1 MVGKD
6 GINLMTMLDE
16 LGSTL
21 QAAWPLLLAGL
32 QMTLYVTSISL
43 VIAMALGI
51 LVCLMRISKNVVL
64 RAIAK
69 FYVWIIRGTP
79 MLVQAFY
86 IYFAVPQLIQAAT
99 QSAFRI
105 DIVTASLVTLTLNA
119 GAYIS
124 EIFRGS
130 IQAVDPGQ
138 MEASRSLG
146 VSYATSMRKII
157 LPQAVRICLP
167 SLVNQCIIT
176 LKDST
181 IMYAVGLPEIMNQAK
196 VYVGRTMDSFA
207 TYTWV
212 ALIFLAIISVL
223 MILSSRLE
231 KRMRA

>member
-1 MVGKD
+1 M
-6 GINLMTMLDE
+6 NTATLFEE

-21 QAAWPLLLAGL
+21 QAAWPLLSKGL
-32 QMTLYVTSISL
+32 QTTVYVTVVSL
-43 VIAMALGI
+43 VIAMVLGI
-51 LVCLMRISKNVVL
+51 FVCLMRISHFKVL
-64 RAIAK
+64 RGVSK
-69 FYVWIIRGTP
+69 FYIWLIRGTP
-79 MLVQAFY
+79 MLVQGFY
-86 IYFAVPQLIQAAT
+86 IYFAMPQLIQAVT

-105 DIVTASLVTLTLNA
+105 DIVTAALVTLTLNA

-130 IQAVDPGQ
+130 INAVDPGQ

-146 VSYATSMRKII
+146 VSYATSMVKII

-181 IMYAVGLPEIMNQAK
+181 IMYALGLPEIMNQAK

-212 ALIFLAIISVL
+212 AIIFLAVTSVL
-223 MILSSRLE
+223 MIVSNQLE
-231 KRMRA
+231 KRMRV